1 MKYIALPTTE
11 VRPLT
16 FYLAM
21 EEYVARYLDEP
32 DCFFMWQVEPTV
44 IYGRNQVLE
53 NEVNMDYCREHGI
66 KVVHRK
72 SGGGC
77 VYADM
82 DNLMLSYIT
91 DGDNVGFTF
100 NRFVQM
106 ILLVLR
112 KMGIEATGTSHNDI
126 MIGDRKVCGTAFYQL
141 PGRSIVH
148 STMLY
153 DTNMEHMLN
162 AITPGPEKLEKKGI
176 QSVRQRITLL
186 KDYTKLS
193 LDDIKSLIR
202 ETLCEGERMLTT
214 EEIEQINKMTKNYGN
229 QTRTGKEDQAD
240 LPV

>member
-1 MKYIALPTTE
+1 MKYIALPFKE
-11 VRPLT
+11 IRPLT

-21 EEYVARYLDEP
+21 EEFVAKHLDEP

-53 NEVNMDYCREHGI
+53 NEVNIDYCREHGI
-66 KVVHRK
+66 QIVHRK

-82 DNLMLSYIT
+82 DNLMLSYIS

-100 NRFVQM
+100 NRLVQM

-112 KMGIEATGTSHNDI
+112 KLGIEATGTSHNDI

-153 DTNMEHMLN
+153 DTNMLHMLN
-162 AITPGPEKLEKKGI
+162 AITPGPEKLEAKGI

-186 KDYTKLS
+186 KDHTSLS
-193 LDDIKSLIR
+193 LEQLKTFIR
-202 ETLCEGERMLTT
+202 ETLCEGERMLTN
-214 EEIEQINKMTKNYGN
+214 EEIEHINKITKNYGY
-229 QTRTGKEDQAD
+229 QTRTGKENQTH
-240 LPV
+240 LSI